1 MRNCPTKGNIYLDEI
16 SDSNNPKCAS
26 NCSGNY
32 IDSLTISGV
41 KRCVSSCKNLEP
53 TAYIYTDT
61 ENNDKLTCIRECPA
75 DNIVDYTTD
84 PNNPKCVTACP
95 ENHYIDAISS
105 DLKVCVPSCNDLIP
119 PAIITNDKKE
129 CIRVCPNGQYADYY
143 TDAENP

>member
-1 MRNCPTKGNIYLDEI
+1 MTNSFGVYVSSCKNLVPPAYIDDNKCVRNCPTKGNIYLDEI

-61 ENNDKLTCIRECPA
+61 ENNDKLTCIRE
-75 DNIVDYTTD
+75 
-84 PNNPKCVTACP
+84 
-95 ENHYIDAISS
+95 
-105 DLKVCVPSCNDLIP
+105 
-119 PAIITNDKKE
+119 
-129 CIRVCPNGQYADYY
+129 
-143 TDAENP
+143 